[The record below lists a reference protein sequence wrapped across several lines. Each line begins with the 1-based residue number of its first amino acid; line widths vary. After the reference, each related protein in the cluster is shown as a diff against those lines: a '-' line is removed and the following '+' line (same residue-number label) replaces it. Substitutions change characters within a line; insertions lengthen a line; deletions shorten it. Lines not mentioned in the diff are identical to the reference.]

1 MQTVKVVLQLPE
13 DIAQFIE
20 ANSTPRTKGMFVADC
35 IRKAMRREQDGDG
48 ILERLASAAER
59 VSKAMEKAQ

>member
-13 DIAQFIE
+13 DVAAIIE

-35 IRKAMRREQDGDG
+35 VRKAMRAEKDGDG
-48 ILERLASAAER
+48 ALERLRAAVER
-59 VSKAMEKAQ
+59 ATQAMEGRQ